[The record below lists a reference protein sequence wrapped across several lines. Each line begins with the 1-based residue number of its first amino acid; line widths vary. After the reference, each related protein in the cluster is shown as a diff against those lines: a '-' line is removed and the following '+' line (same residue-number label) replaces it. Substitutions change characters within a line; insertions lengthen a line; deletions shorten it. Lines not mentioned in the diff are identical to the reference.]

1 MILQK
6 EYRNQNSKQE
16 EINQMVNQTT
26 REEFSQRI
34 KSQLKR
40 MKRSKAWLANEIGI
54 SRQAM
59 NWLLN
64 HAKKTKYLNKIAIAL
79 EVDPDWLQTGA
90 GQPASM
96 GKKILAYKI
105 PLYLARDI
113 LAGRQ
118 NDSQSNHES
127 YLITDSGNTAMRDCF
142 AYTLPDKSME
152 PIFPQGSQLIFK
164 NTDEAKNGCFVLA
177 QLRTSNE
184 LIFRQYLTKGT
195 TLYLHAF
202 NQQLPPVS
210 IDDVYL
216 LGALVEYR
224 VLT

>member
-1 MILQK
+1 
-6 EYRNQNSKQE
+6 
-16 EINQMVNQTT
+16 MVNQTT

-79 EVDPDWLQTGA
+79 EVDPDWLHTGA
-90 GQPASM
+90 GQPTSM
-96 GKKILAYKI
+96 GKKVLAYKI
-105 PLYLARDI
+105 PLYSAKDI
-113 LAGRQ
+113 LASRQ
-118 NDSQSNHES
+118 NDAQSTQEN
-127 YLITDSGNTAMRDCF
+127 YLIADSSDSTLRDCF
-142 AYTLPDKSME
+142 SYILSDKSME
-152 PIFPQGSQLIFK
+152 PIFPQGARLIFK

-202 NQQLPPVS
+202 NHQLPPIS
-210 IDDVYL
+210 TDDVYL
-216 LGALVEYR
+216 LGRLIEYR
-224 VLT
+224 VST

>member
-1 MILQK
+1 
-6 EYRNQNSKQE
+6 
-16 EINQMVNQTT
+16 MVIQTT

-64 HAKKTKYLNKIAIAL
+64 HAKKTKYLNKISVAL
-79 EVDPDWLQTGA
+79 EVDPDWLHTGT
-90 GQPASM
+90 GQPTAM
-96 GKKILAYKI
+96 GKKVLTYRI
-105 PLYLARDI
+105 PLYSTKDI
-113 LAGRQ
+113 LSGRH
-118 NDSQSNHES
+118 NDTLSAVET
-127 YLITDSGNTAMRDCF
+127 YLTADPLSSSVKDCF
-142 AYTLPDKSME
+142 AFTLTDKSME
-152 PIFPQGSQLIFK
+152 PIFPQGSHLIFK
-164 NTDEAKNGCFVLA
+164 NTDEAKNGSFVLA

-202 NQQLPPVS
+202 NSQLPPISVN
-210 IDDVYL
+210 DVYL

-224 VLT
+224 VAM